1 MKKFLSLVLA
11 LVMTMSLVTVSA
23 GAKDFTDGSEITYK
37 EAVDVIS
44 ALGVVDGY
52 SDGDFRPDD
61 VLTRGAAAKIIC
73 NLILGPTTASALAA
87 STAPFKDVPVTNTFA
102 GYITYCSQQGII
114 SGYADGTFRPTGTLS
129 GNAFMKMLLGALG
142 YDSSIE
148 GYTGPNW
155 QVSVIKQASGIGLDD
170 GNDEFV
176 GSQAVTRQEA
186 ALYAFNMLQ
195 ATMVEYDKKDTI
207 VVGGVEITSTST
219 RKEVENPI
227 EKDNTIEKDEKMQFA
242 ERYFDDL
249 QKAPGEAD
257 DFGRPS
263 NIWTLKSDEIGTY
276 ANMDQLVG
284 TYTAKVSKSDVYEAV
299 GRTVYNDLTDG
310 KSDLTVWFDGVETPV
325 KTADVEDYVER
336 NNTGAVNN
344 TANGDLTEI
353 YVDDDTNDVTI
364 VTVRTYVFQAAS
376 DYDTRKETVSLTT
389 DSSKYDTDITLDS
402 RTLDVDDFANITDL
416 KADDYVLV
424 TAVNNNSRYEVKSID
439 KAEVVNGTVEGYKDG
454 SNVTMGGTKYEYS
467 ATADNIKKT
476 SYNVGREASLV
487 LDSYGYV
494 IAVDESVVLSDYV
507 YIAEFGSS
515 SGMTS
520 TSRALANA
528 IFPDGTTD
536 EIVVDKA
543 YDKKAGEQVSSKS
556 TIARWGTDA
565 DQIGWFTYSKNSAD
579 EYTLYAV
586 ESKYDEEIASYSG
599 KGTVSENSKV
609 APFEN
614 DSNSTTKADLSL
626 ANDETIVIVSD
637 KNDDLYVY
645 TGVKNFP
652 AIELTDFSSEAA
664 VSALVRDNGYAALIY
679 IDIDGDATISG
690 EQETTLVYVL
700 SYDGRYVTT
709 DNEVYHQYTVLNGD
723 EEEDIVADNKIT
735 SDNDYYGVAHY
746 LTRNSDGQLTDFQA
760 ATAGGSVIADT
771 DKTSAISQSA
781 GTLTINGSRY
791 LVTEDTAITLV
802 TVGDLG
808 DDRDASIMNKDE
820 DADYEVAAN
829 ISAKELV
836 DALKGYAYTY
846 DYAGKTSDNG
856 KVLEELYVTVTQA
869 TEAAEL
875 SNDASIASITVKGE
889 TVAKLG
895 DGETNTINLPATQ
908 NDQPKFVIKPNDAGA
923 KVVVTKNGS
932 TDVDADT
939 QAQTTALGEGTYT
952 IKVTSSDGSKTTT
965 VTVEVEV
972 AAASSG
978 TLKVKDSIS
987 SSVMSISSKIIT
999 IESSANATVADL
1011 YAALEVDGGNAA
1023 DYFEVVSPFG
1033 AIYGEKDTT
1042 AVTDS
1047 MTVVLHLDG
1056 AADATYTI
1064 TLN

>member
-1 MKKFLSLVLA
+1 
-11 LVMTMSLVTVSA
+11 
-23 GAKDFTDGSEITYK
+23 
-37 EAVDVIS
+37 
-44 ALGVVDGY
+44 
-52 SDGDFRPDD
+52 
-61 VLTRGAAAKIIC
+61 
-73 NLILGPTTASALAA
+73 
-87 STAPFKDVPVTNTFA
+87 
-102 GYITYCSQQGII
+102 
-114 SGYADGTFRPTGTLS
+114 
-129 GNAFMKMLLGALG
+129 
-142 YDSSIE
+142 
-148 GYTGPNW
+148 
-155 QVSVIKQASGIGLDD
+155 
-170 GNDEFV
+170 
-176 GSQAVTRQEA
+176 
-186 ALYAFNMLQ
+186 
-195 ATMVEYDKKDTI
+195 
-207 VVGGVEITSTST
+207 
-219 RKEVENPI
+219 
-227 EKDNTIEKDEKMQFA
+227 
-242 ERYFDDL
+242 
-249 QKAPGEAD
+249 
-257 DFGRPS
+257 
-263 NIWTLKSDEIGTY
+263 
-276 ANMDQLVG
+276 
-284 TYTAKVSKSDVYEAV
+284 
-299 GRTVYNDLTDG
+299 
-310 KSDLTVWFDGVETPV
+310 
-325 KTADVEDYVER
+325 
-336 NNTGAVNN
+336 

-652 AIELTDFSSEAA
+652 AIELTDSSSEAA

-791 LVTEDTAITLV
+791 LVTEDTAI
-802 TVGDLG
+802 
-808 DDRDASIMNKDE
+808 
-820 DADYEVAAN
+820 
-829 ISAKELV
+829 
-836 DALKGYAYTY
+836 
-846 DYAGKTSDNG
+846 
-856 KVLEELYVTVTQA
+856 
-869 TEAAEL
+869 
-875 SNDASIASITVKGE
+875 
-889 TVAKLG
+889 
-895 DGETNTINLPATQ
+895 
-908 NDQPKFVIKPNDAGA
+908 
-923 KVVVTKNGS
+923 
-932 TDVDADT
+932 
-939 QAQTTALGEGTYT
+939 
-952 IKVTSSDGSKTTT
+952 
-965 VTVEVEV
+965 
-972 AAASSG
+972 
-978 TLKVKDSIS
+978 
-987 SSVMSISSKIIT
+987 
-999 IESSANATVADL
+999 
-1011 YAALEVDGGNAA
+1011 
-1023 DYFEVVSPFG
+1023 
-1033 AIYGEKDTT
+1033 
-1042 AVTDS
+1042 
-1047 MTVVLHLDG
+1047 
-1056 AADATYTI
+1056 
-1064 TLN
+1064 

>member
-1 MKKFLSLVLA
+1 
-11 LVMTMSLVTVSA
+11 
-23 GAKDFTDGSEITYK
+23 
-37 EAVDVIS
+37 
-44 ALGVVDGY
+44 
-52 SDGDFRPDD
+52 
-61 VLTRGAAAKIIC
+61 
-73 NLILGPTTASALAA
+73 
-87 STAPFKDVPVTNTFA
+87 
-102 GYITYCSQQGII
+102 
-114 SGYADGTFRPTGTLS
+114 
-129 GNAFMKMLLGALG
+129 
-142 YDSSIE
+142 
-148 GYTGPNW
+148 
-155 QVSVIKQASGIGLDD
+155 
-170 GNDEFV
+170 
-176 GSQAVTRQEA
+176 
-186 ALYAFNMLQ
+186 
-195 ATMVEYDKKDTI
+195 MVEYDKKDTI

-652 AIELTDFSSEAA
+652 AIELTDSSSEAA

-709 DNEVYHQYTVLNGD
+709 DNEVYHLESYREAKEMGLFLTAHAG
-723 EEEDIVADNKIT
+723 EDGGADNIW
-735 SDNDYYGVAHY
+735 
-746 LTRNSDGQLTDFQA
+746 
-760 ATAGGSVIADT
+760 
-771 DKTSAISQSA
+771 
-781 GTLTINGSRY
+781 
-791 LVTEDTAITLV
+791 
-802 TVGDLG
+802 
-808 DDRDASIMNKDE
+808 
-820 DADYEVAAN
+820 
-829 ISAKELV
+829 
-836 DALKGYAYTY
+836 DALLKLDVQRIDHGCR
-846 DYAGKTSDNG
+846 
-856 KVLEELYVTVTQA
+856 
-869 TEAAEL
+869 AAEHPEL
-875 SNDASIASITVKGE
+875 MEYLQEHQILCAMCPSGNVYSG
-889 TVAKLG
+889 
-895 DGETNTINLPATQ
+895 
-908 NDQPKFVIKPNDAGA
+908 
-923 KVVVTKNGS
+923 
-932 TDVDADT
+932 
-939 QAQTTALGEGTYT
+939 
-952 IKVTSSDGSKTTT
+952 
-965 VTVEVEV
+965 
-972 AAASSG
+972 AAASFEAHPLLTLLHSG
-978 TLKVKDSIS
+978 VPVSIS
-987 SSVMSISSKIIT
+987 SDDPPYTCSMTEELILDAEKMGLTEAELIQIIRNGFAYSISGQHLLPQFDAWV
-999 IESSANATVADL
+999 ERFQQ
-1011 YAALEVDGGNAA
+1011 E
-1023 DYFEVVSPFG
+1023 G
-1033 AIYGEKDTT
+1033 AQ
-1042 AVTDS
+1042 
-1047 MTVVLHLDG
+1047 
-1056 AADATYTI
+1056 
-1064 TLN
+1064 